1 MKKLS
6 KFLSLALTSASLL
19 LPSASA
25 LRDISGSDAE
35 KFMDPKFA
43 SSYAKEARMDYESL
57 TVDKKTDELKLLKLK
72 IASVL
77 ETLKEKN
84 PKLAVCLTVQLM
96 RFFGTAHPVVF
107 AREIDGLY
115 DPDTYD
121 EECAIL
127 SAPSVSFDD
136 LPIVVQLFKGHYLS
150 SSLRIN

>member
-25 LRDISGSDAE
+25 LRDISSSDAE

-96 RFFGTAHPVVF
+96 KYFGIAHQVASPEE
-107 AREIDGLY
+107 RPDLY
-115 DPDTYD
+115 DADEYD
-121 EECAIL
+121 EECAIVC
-127 SAPSVSFDD
+127 APTSGFGDIPV
-136 LPIVVQLFKGHYLS
+136 IVQLFRRHYFS